1 MRIVFENCEV
11 AEVSLD
17 NITYMNL
24 WGVTD
29 SISYSRYQKRTDV
42 FKHAEGFN
50 VGIRA
55 SCPLRDR
62 CLQYK
67 DITQIVWEGETYFMN
82 WKDYDIDENEYQT
95 VHIGEDDG
103 VIHINISEVQE
114 SAMDELTELSQ
125 ELGLYDEKSQ

>member
-11 AEVSLD
+11 AEVRVD

-29 SISYSRYQKRTDV
+29 SISYSRYQKRTNT
-42 FKHAEGFN
+42 FKNVKGFN
-50 VGIRA
+50 AGIKFD
-55 SCPLRDR
+55 SYLVER
-62 CLQYK
+62 CLKYK
-67 DITQIVWEGETYFMN
+67 DITQIIWEGQTYFMN

-95 VHIGEDDG
+95 VHIDEDDG